1 MRYRIQIEP
10 LLGAIIVVVSEL
22 DQFRGVTRTAT
33 KMYTLDAE
41 VAEHGGFVEILGEL
55 QRLVAESQS

>member
-1 MRYRIQIEP
+1 
-10 LLGAIIVVVSEL
+10 
-22 DQFRGVTRTAT
+22 
-33 KMYTLDAE
+33 MYTLDAE